1 LFRVRVGSEPNENA
15 AQKLGNKLS
24 GETGMHAFVV
34 RLDDPQAMGAPA
46 TEVQR

>member
-24 GETGMHAFVV
+24 GVTGLHTFVV
-34 RLDDPQAMGAPA
+34 RLDDATASSAPGS
-46 TEVQR
+46 ESLR

>member
-24 GETGMHAFVV
+24 GVTGMHTFVV
-34 RLDDPQAMGAPA
+34 RLDDATVSSAPG
-46 TEVQR
+46 TESLR